1 MQIVINLTS
10 NNIINNSKNSL
21 NSSLEDTKQFID
33 LTSSIT
39 CIFLSFFCLIT
50 VFGNGLV
57 IYAVIQERYLKSGL
71 F

>member
-10 NNIINNSKNSL
+10 NNLI
-21 NSSLEDTKQFID
+21 NSSLEETKQSID
-33 LTSSIT
+33 LTILIP
-39 CIFLSFFCLIT
+39 CIFLSFFCIIT

-71 F
+71 FYN